1 MAIKLLLLKSGEDM
15 IADVKEMAFGEEDQ
29 RRVVGY
35 YLNKPCVIK
44 MRDPNLLNDESEGR
58 GRKAGYEVSLFPW
71 IPLSAEETIPV
82 PSDWASSTTNAAVRD
97 NAIDG
102 SIKTVIVTGRGVS
115 LGTANAV
122 YTNVPIKGNGTGAE
136 CTITMNADSQVESVT
151 VSSQGSGYTYGNVD
165 LVYVRI
171 INYQYAHNSN

>member
-15 IADVKEMAFGEEDQ
+15 IADVKEMTFGEEDQ

-82 PSDWASSTTNAAVRD
+82 PSDWVVTMVEP
-97 NAIDG
+97 
-102 SIKTVIVTGRGVS
+102 TVKLKEMYVEDIVNYGQS
-115 LGTANAV
+115 NQSDS
-122 YTNVPIKGNGTGAE
+122 
-136 CTITMNADSQVESVT
+136 ADEQRET
-151 VSSQGSGYTYGNVD
+151 DQ
-165 LVYVRI
+165 
-171 INYQYAHNSN
+171 